1 MQNNNKPPSFKHR
14 NTPFTPAPTVARS
27 IILHAPN
34 WHDPPPVIHAR
45 ISARARR
52 TQPKINHGRLEFA
65 KSLNTPLSIEG
76 ADDDCQCVRLRQG
89 GVRQGGCSVG
99 VVCQRSGRTSTTS
112 SAVTEHSRA
121 IDNHRIYQAI
131 HASSASH
138 LCSAHAANARMLT
151 TAIRASLNQ
160 VVKINDQ
167 FGSGIQCDSCN
178 KMHACRGWL
187 DAEHASPPTCM
198 MCAPQPARKQRI
210 ARQGRQLR
218 ESQQT
223 QTRPRLTGRMSQLVH
238 WLSALGVGAA
248 CNRT

>member
-1 MQNNNKPPSFKHR
+1 MTASACGCDREGLGRGDAALASYVKEAERRHQLQVPSQN
-14 NTPFTPAPTVARS
+14 
-27 IILHAPN
+27 
-34 WHDPPPVIHAR
+34 
-45 ISARARR
+45 ISR
-52 TQPKINHGRLEFA
+52 
-65 KSLNTPLSIEG
+65 
-76 ADDDCQCVRLRQG
+76 V
-89 GVRQGGCSVG
+89 
-99 VVCQRSGRTSTTS
+99 
-112 SAVTEHSRA
+112 
-121 IDNHRIYQAI
+121 IDNNRIYQAI
-131 HASSASH
+131 HTSSASH

-187 DAEHASPPTCM
+187 DAEHAWPPTCM

-210 ARQGRQLR
+210 ARQGLQLR

-248 CNRT
+248 CYRT

>member
-1 MQNNNKPPSFKHR
+1 MM
-14 NTPFTPAPTVARS
+14 TA
-27 IILHAPN
+27 
-34 WHDPPPVIHAR
+34 
-45 ISARARR
+45 SACGCDREGL
-52 TQPKINHGRLEFA
+52 GRGDAALASYVKEA
-65 KSLNTPLSIEG
+65 EG
-76 ADDDCQCVRLRQG
+76 RQK
-89 GVRQGGCSVG
+89 
-99 VVCQRSGRTSTTS
+99 TS

-160 VVKINDQ
+160 VVKIIDQ

-187 DAEHASPPTCM
+187 EAEHASPPTCM